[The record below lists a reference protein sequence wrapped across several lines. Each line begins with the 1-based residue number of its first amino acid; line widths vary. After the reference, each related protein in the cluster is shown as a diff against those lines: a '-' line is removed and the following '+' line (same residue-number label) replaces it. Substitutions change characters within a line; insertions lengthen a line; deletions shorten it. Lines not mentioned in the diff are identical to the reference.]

1 MAKEPDSKYILINKS
16 PEGSIKIA
24 EDVINVIAGIAA
36 MEVDGVE
43 AMAGNMTNSLMG
55 RAGVRKSSKG
65 VRVFL
70 SDTNDSV
77 RIDVAIIVAYGYTIP
92 SVSSKVQDRVKTTV
106 ENMTS
111 LKVSDVNVRVA
122 LVGGND
128 TK

>member
-1 MAKEPDSKYILINKS
+1 MAKEADSKYILIS
-16 PEGSIKIA
+16 RGPEGSVKIA
-24 EDVINVIAGIAA
+24 EDVLNVIAGIAA
-36 MEVDGVE
+36 TEVDGVE
-43 AMAGNMTNSLMG
+43 AMAGNMTDSIMG
-55 RAGVRKSSKG
+55 RAGVKKNSKG

-70 SDTNDSV
+70 SESNDSV
-77 RIDVAIIVAYGYTIP
+77 RIDVAIIVRYGYTIP

-106 ENMTS
+106 ESMTS